1 MKLSELEHADA
12 FEFYRTFL
20 EWYCQWHHPNYLEIG
35 CHTAGLTARLAKV
48 CGITTGVDIQRYDDW
63 AIYEKEYSNLR
74 LLEMSSDRYFELVR
88 VGGLNIPYGLI
99 FIDGDHEYS
108 QVMRDV
114 HNSLMCLDTDG
125 LIVLHDSN
133 PRTDEN
139 RKPEKCGTVELAVM
153 DLRLDRD
160 LQVFTLPVKYGLTLV
175 SPRR

>member
-48 CGITTGVDIQRYDDW
+48 CNKATGVDIQRNDDW
-63 AIYEKEYSNLR
+63 TTYLNQYSNLA
-74 LLEMSSDRYFELVR
+74 LFEGPSDAFFRGAIRTVK
-88 VGGLNIPYGLI
+88 YGLI
-99 FIDGDHEYS
+99 FIDGDHSYP

-114 HNSLMCLDTDG
+114 ENSLMCLDTDG
-125 LIVLHDSN
+125 LIVLHDSD

-153 DLRLDRD
+153 DLRLNRD